1 MNSVCIFAEMQFT
14 SSCKL
19 HLLLYILTFSSV
31 RGNTH
36 FSCKLIR
43 FFVIMISCMRCDFA
57 ERYLYLLCSFLHM
70 CRILAGKRC
79 LGPPH
84 ACHPFFHT
92 FVIIADLYCRILMLF
107 RPLHCIHRAEHFSCN
122 VPDLHAFRITAASGF
137 SEFFSG
143 RCQGSH
149 SQMHIFRCFQSFRL
163 HTQSPYFPALQ
174 QFLLLLS
181 SSLDTFAV
189 VDICKNAT
197 LLLCL

>member
-1 MNSVCIFAEMQFT
+1 MQFT

-19 HLLLYILTFSSV
+19 HLLPLYTHIFIRTKQCTF
-31 RGNTH
+31 R
-36 FSCKLIR
+36 KLIR

-107 RPLHCIHRAEHFSCN
+107 RPLHCKGSPIYTEQEKYVQRDISEQLDSYELTDVSYSDENNC
-122 VPDLHAFRITAASGF
+122 VISTRETYYVQVSG
-137 SEFFSG
+137 E
-143 RCQGSH
+143 
-149 SQMHIFRCFQSFRL
+149 
-163 HTQSPYFPALQ
+163 ALQ
-174 QFLLLLS
+174 LMTQECKY
-181 SSLDTFAV
+181 SLVKENGNWFMTSF
-189 VDICKNAT
+189 VDINVVSRIKQ
-197 LLLCL
+197 

>member
-1 MNSVCIFAEMQFT
+1 
-14 SSCKL
+14 
-19 HLLLYILTFSSV
+19 
-31 RGNTH
+31 
-36 FSCKLIR
+36 
-43 FFVIMISCMRCDFA
+43 MRCDFA

-143 RCQGSH
+143 RCQDHTAKCISSDAFFKASVYIRNH
-149 SQMHIFRCFQSFRL
+149 HIFRHFNNSCCFFFFILR
-163 HTQSPYFPALQ
+163 YIC
-174 QFLLLLS
+174 S
-181 SSLDTFAV
+181 S
-189 VDICKNAT
+189 
-197 LLLCL
+197 